1 MPRVVVLTTGGTI
14 ASRSDPTGTRGA
26 VDTGEQVVA
35 RLARRDEVDVVVLDV
50 LRVGSYALTPADQQ
64 RVAEAVQQALADDS
78 VDGVVVTHGTD
89 TMEETA
95 YLLDLL
101 HDDDR
106 PVVLT
111 GAQRSADDPSSD
123 GPANLGLAVTA
134 AVHPR
139 LRGHGVLVAFDG
151 RVLPAQGT
159 RKVHTLASAAFDA
172 PDTGPVAVDSPDGLH
187 IVDRPRRRPR
197 LRQAGLDV
205 SGVRVDIV
213 ALYAGADATALEAHV
228 AAGARGVVLEA
239 TGAGNAPPA
248 VAPAV
253 ARAVA
258 DGVTVLL
265 STRVHAGPV
274 AALYGAGGGVDL
286 VAAGAIPTGLLRPSQ
301 ARMALLALLG
311 AGATPQQIRSFFAS
325 DGAERD

>member
-1 MPRVVVLTTGGTI
+1 MTRVVVLTTGGTI
-14 ASRSDPTGTRGA
+14 ASRSDSSGAREA
-26 VDTGEQVVA
+26 VDPA
-35 RLARRDEVDVVVLDV
+35 DVVLGRLTRSGDVEVAAREV
-50 LRVGSYALTPADQQ
+50 LRVLSSALTPADQQ
-64 RVAEAVQQALADDS
+64 AVVLAVREALADPAT
-78 VDGVVVTHGTD
+78 DGVVVTHGTD

-111 GAQRSADDPSSD
+111 GAQRAADDPSSD

-134 AVHPR
+134 AAHPR

-159 RKVHTLASAAFDA
+159 RKVHTLAAGAFDA

-197 LRQAGLDV
+197 LPSGSLDLA
-205 SGVRVDIV
+205 GVRVATV
-213 ALYAGADATALEAHV
+213 ALYPGADAVAIEAYV
-228 AAGARGVVLEA
+228 AAGARGLVLEG
-239 TGAGNAPPA
+239 TGAGNAPRA
-248 VAPAV
+248 IAPAV
-253 ARAVA
+253 ATAVEA
-258 DGVTVLL
+258 GVTVLL

-274 AALYGAGGGVDL
+274 AALYGDGGGVDL
-286 VAAGAIPTGLLRPSQ
+286 VAAGAVPTGLLRPSQ

-311 AGATPQQIRSFFAS
+311 TGASAQQVRSFFAS
-325 DGAERD
+325 DGAERA